1 PMAQTEHRE
10 RLFYLIAG
18 LVVIAG
24 VAIGFRM
31 FYMHG
36 LNDAGQSVTQQI
48 APLVYLHG
56 VLMTSGWFSSS
67 CNAASWRKAIAVR
80 ICDWEGLRLR
90 STVSS
95 SPSASSPPCCRSITL
110 TRTRFHP
117 SDPIGFSRFR
127 SLKSRISRSLWAPD
141 FCFAVLLRCI
151 AR

>member
-1 PMAQTEHRE
+1 MSIMGSIEGVCRIDGLPIYSKSPRVSMLAQEELVSSTIAAAPATAPMAQTEHRE

-56 VLMTSGWFSSS
+56 VLMNKGY
-67 CNAASWRKAIAVR
+67 
-80 ICDWEGLRLR
+80 
-90 STVSS
+90 
-95 SPSASSPPCCRSITL
+95 
-110 TRTRFHP
+110 RTR
-117 SDPIGFSRFR
+117 
-127 SLKSRISRSLWAPD
+127 LWNQ
-141 FCFAVLLRCI
+141 
-151 AR
+151 